1 MSIIAAATFITVA
14 ACVGAWLGRW
24 VEDRLQAARRD
35 AYQRTIN
42 GLLASA
48 RERNQLLVDV
58 AWGLE
63 IYETSGDTHRLVY
76 AARKSAHKQQEHNR

>member
-14 ACVGAWLGRW
+14 ALVGAAIGRHI
-24 VEDRLQAARRD
+24 ENRLLTHRMAAM
-35 AYQRTIN
+35 QRTIN
-42 GLLASA
+42 GLVNAA
-48 RERNQLLVDV
+48 VVRNQLLGDI